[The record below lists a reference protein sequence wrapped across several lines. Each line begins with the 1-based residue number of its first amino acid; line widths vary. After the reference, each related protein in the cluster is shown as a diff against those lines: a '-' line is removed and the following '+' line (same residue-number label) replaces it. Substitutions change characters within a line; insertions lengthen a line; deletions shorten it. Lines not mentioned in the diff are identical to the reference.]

1 MLAREQYGAGVDW
14 YALGLII
21 NEMVTGECTYHPALF
36 HPSSSDAEDL
46 IREDID
52 WVSVEALQM
61 PPPHIPGLENP
72 REDTSSCVIRDGV
85 LLSLEEQQDR
95 SEDGPSK
102 TEEPGD
108 AGISS
113 QLIAPRSSLIRWKFA
128 LLKFSVL

>member
-46 IREDID
+46 IRELLQKDPAKRLGVHRNIRAHPFFQDID

-108 AGISS
+108 A
-113 QLIAPRSSLIRWKFA
+113 
-128 LLKFSVL
+128 

>member
-1 MLAREQYGAGVDW
+1 MKW
-14 YALGLII
+14 F
-21 NEMVTGECTYHPALF
+21 TGECTYHPALF

-46 IREDID
+46 IRELLQKDPAKRLGVHRNIRAHPFFQDID

-61 PPPHIPGLENP
+61 PPPHIPGKNP

-108 AGISS
+108 A
-113 QLIAPRSSLIRWKFA
+113 
-128 LLKFSVL
+128 